1 VIGNAGIA
9 AQCTKRIVIVLPINT
24 PSIDILAQNRTSH
37 TRRGSGDAPLSL
49 HTSPVIGKCICL
61 RLIAQFM
68 TEGGM
73 DDPPVVLEESVKLNK
88 VTVCV

>member
-1 VIGNAGIA
+1 V
-9 AQCTKRIVIVLPINT
+9 
-24 PSIDILAQNRTSH
+24 
-37 TRRGSGDAPLSL
+37 RRGSGDAPLSL
-49 HTSPVIGKCICL
+49 HTSPVVGKCICL

-88 VTVCV
+88 ATVCV